1 MKITSNTLTILKSFA
16 KINKSIVVQPGNV
29 LATMHND
36 KTIVAKASITE
47 QFEQKFAIYDL
58 DKFISVLSLFTEPE
72 LTFQQKYVTISDGKR
87 SINYTY
93 AEESF
98 ITQPPAKEI
107 KLPSEDIKFTL
118 KADDLKAVERA
129 LSILELTEFSVQ
141 GDGEKIL
148 LRAVSSKNPTSD
160 TFSVQI
166 GESDRVF
173 NAIFRPENIR
183 ILPGDYNV
191 VLSAA
196 GFSYFTQNNL
206 QYWIAVEESS
216 TY

>member
-1 MKITSNTLTILKSFA
+1 MKLSNNTTTILKSFA
-16 KINKSIVVQPGNV
+16 KINKSIVINPGNV

-36 KTIVAKASITE
+36 KTIVAKATITE

-58 DKFISVLSLFTEPE
+58 DKFLSVLSLFTEPE
-72 LTFQQKYVTISDGKR
+72 LTFQQKFVTISDGKR

-98 ITQPPAKEI
+98 ITQPPKKDI
-107 KLPSEDIKFTL
+107 KLPSEDIQFTL

-129 LSILELTEFSVQ
+129 LSILELSEFSVL
-141 GDGEKIL
+141 GNGEKIY
-148 LRAVSSKNPTSD
+148 LRAVNVKNPTSD
-160 TFSVQI
+160 VFSVEI
-166 GESDRVF
+166 GETKNTF

-183 ILPGDYNV
+183 MLPSDYSV
-191 VLSAA
+191 TISKA
-196 GFSYFTQNNL
+196 GFSHFSSNDL
-206 QYWIAVEESS
+206 EYWVATEDTS